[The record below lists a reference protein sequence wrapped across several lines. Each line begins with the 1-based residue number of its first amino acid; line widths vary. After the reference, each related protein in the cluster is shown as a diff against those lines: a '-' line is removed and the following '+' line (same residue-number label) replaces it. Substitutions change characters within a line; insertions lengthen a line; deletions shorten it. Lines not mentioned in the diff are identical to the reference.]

1 RARNVTGVQTC
12 ALPIL
17 KFSRVLDDNAAGIP
31 AMKTI
36 KPASQATFFRE
47 RCFFS
52 VNAAVIISNILNDE
66 VKIANRNNSKNK
78 LKKTSPNGICAK
90 ASGKTTNNKPG
101 PSAGSNP
108 KEKTTGKIA
117 RPARSETKI
126 FMNDT
131 DTADIGKLTSLFK

>member
-1 RARNVTGVQTC
+1 
-12 ALPIL
+12 
-17 KFSRVLDDNAAGIP
+17 
-31 AMKTI
+31 MKTI

-90 ASGKTTNNKPG
+90 AAGKTTNNKPG
-101 PSAGSNP
+101 RSAGSNR
-108 KEKTTGKIA
+108 KEKTTGKMA
-117 RPARSETKI
+117 SPARNETKR
-126 FMNDT
+126 FMYDK
-131 DTADIGKLTSLFK
+131 DRADGGKLTSLCK